1 MPPETIMENADK
13 SKATLCQAF
22 CRMLGMRLAAVQI
35 PEVVAQME
43 ERITRRKSGHYVTA
57 TAMHGVASLLFEREN
72 SADLAVKVDWARNHS
87 ELLARKRRAARA
99 ESDAKYEPSMN
110 YEIWMQWYGR
120 VRRG

>member
-43 ERITRRKSGHYVTA
+43 ERITRRKSGHDVTA

-72 SADLAVKVDWARNHS
+72 SADLAAKVDLAWNPP
-87 ELLARKRRAARA
+87 EQLARRSRAVRA
-99 ESDAKYEPSMN
+99 ESQTKYEPRR
-110 YEIWMQWYGR
+110 IKRYGCS
-120 VRRG
+120 GTAE

>member
-57 TAMHGVASLLFEREN
+57 TAMHGVASLLFEAEN
-72 SADLAVKVDWARNHS
+72 SPDLAATVDWACNHP
-87 ELLARKRRAARA
+87 EQLACTGRAVRA
-99 ESDAKYEPSMN
+99 ESQTKYEPRR
-110 YEIWMQWYGR
+110 IKRYGCS
-120 VRRG
+120 GTAE